1 MFYSNQENNPIIKD
15 IAAMR
20 KTKHTKIVATI
31 SDKNCS
37 TEFLKA
43 LMDAGMNVVRINTA
57 HQTTES
63 AMQIISN
70 VRSLSDS
77 VAILVDTKGP
87 EIRTKNIGDPI
98 KISKGGRIMISGGDE
113 QSGEGLL
120 VVDYPNF
127 VRDIPVGSSVL
138 IDDGELEMT
147 IVERKDDKLVA
158 LIGNDGFIK
167 NRKSINIPGISL
179 DLPSLTEK
187 DKQFIRW
194 AAANDLDFIAHS
206 FVRNK
211 EDVIAVQQI
220 LDEEN
225 STIKIIAKIENT
237 DGVKNIDEILDHA
250 YGIMVARGD
259 LGIEIPAEK
268 IPAIQRNLIRKSVE
282 RKKPVIIATQML
294 HSMITNPRPTRAEVS
309 DVATAIYNHTDAVM
323 LSGETAYGQYPVEAV
338 QLMSRVAL
346 EVESS
351 KDRRNDLPV
360 PRLEN
365 EVSAFLAEAAVMS
378 ANELKVAAIIT
389 DTLTGK
395 IARYISAFRSPRPV
409 YAKCHNGSVKRQLAL
424 SYGVIASEIVVKK
437 NKYKLVESSLFDLVE
452 RGLINEEDTV
462 VYVGGNFGVGG
473 GTSFIEIASVS
484 QMMHQKALKKA
495 NNEK

>member
-1 MFYSNQENNPIIKD
+1 MK
-15 IAAMR
+15 

-31 SDKNCS
+31 SDKNCAP
-37 TEFLKA
+37 EFLRS
-43 LMDAGMNVVRINTA
+43 LMKAGMNVVRINTA

-63 AMQIISN
+63 AMQIINN
-70 VRSLSDS
+70 VRSVSDS
-77 VAILVDTKGP
+77 LAILVDTKGP
-87 EIRTKNIGDPI
+87 EIRTKNITDPI
-98 KISKGGRIMISGGDE
+98 KISKGGKMTITGADV
-113 QSGEGLL
+113 QSGEGVL

-127 VRDIPVGSSVL
+127 ARDIPVGSSVL
-138 IDDGELEMT
+138 IDDGELELT
-147 IVERKDDKLVA
+147 IVEKQDNQLIAV
-158 LIGNDGFIK
+158 IGNDGYIK
-167 NRKSINIPGISL
+167 NRKSINVPGISFN
-179 DLPSLTEK
+179 LPSLTEK
-187 DKQFIRW
+187 DCQFIRW

-211 EDVIAVQQI
+211 EDVLAVQKI
-220 LDEEN
+220 LDQEE
-225 STIKIIAKIENT
+225 SKIKIIAKIENT

-259 LGIEIPAEK
+259 LGIEIAAEK
-268 IPAIQRNLIRKSVE
+268 IPAIQRRLIRKCVE

-294 HSMITNPRPTRAEVS
+294 HTMITNPRPTRAEVS
-309 DVATAIYNHTDAVM
+309 DVATAIYDRTDAVM

-338 QLMSRVAL
+338 QLMSRVAM

-351 KDRRNDLPV
+351 KDKRNDLPV

-409 YAKCHNGSVKRQLAL
+409 YAKCHNGKVKRELAL
-424 SYGVIASEIVVKK
+424 SYGIIASEIIVKK
-437 NKYKLVESSLFDLVE
+437 TKHKLVETSLLDLVE
-452 RGLINEEDTV
+452 RELISETDTV

-473 GTSFIEIASVS
+473 GTSFIEIASVE
-484 QMMHQKALKKA
+484 QMLHQKKMKS
-495 NNEK
+495 EK